1 VLLLLLLEGALAVL
15 VVRVGG
21 LGSCE
26 GLVPW
31 AAAVL
36 AAVAGTAAGLS

>member
-1 VLLLLLLEGALAVL
+1 MLLLLLEGALVVL
-15 VVRVGG
+15 VALVGA